1 MSTDTI
7 EPQEL
12 TRTFDN
18 SIGRAAR
25 RERAQRFLSQ
35 ASTLFAA
42 ELSSACISDPE
53 ETAPWFRAEIGF
65 NDDES
70 FAAVFMDHGRRIVK
84 RQVFAVGSRT
94 RTVLYPRQLFKEALD
109 CDATGIILCHNHP
122 GGSLS
127 PSSQDRALTR
137 KVQEIGESLEITLI
151 DHLIVT
157 KEGHASF
164 RRHGWM

>member
-1 MSTDTI
+1 MSTDTL
-7 EPQEL
+7 EPE
-12 TRTFDN
+12 TSEKTYNN
-18 SIGRAAR
+18 SRGRMER

-35 ASTLFAA
+35 ASALFAA
-42 ELSSACISDPE
+42 ELSAEEVIDPE
-53 ETAPWFRAEIGF
+53 DAAPWFRAEIGF
-65 NDDES
+65 NNDES
-70 FAAVFMDHGRRIVK
+70 FAAIFMDHGRRIVK

-127 PSSQDRALTR
+127 PSSQDRELTR

>member
-7 EPQEL
+7 EPE
-12 TRTFDN
+12 TIERTFDN
-18 SIGRAAR
+18 SIGRAVR

-35 ASTLFAA
+35 ASALFAA
-42 ELSSACISDPE
+42 ELSTACITDPE

-65 NDDES
+65 NNDES
-70 FAAVFMDHGRRIVK
+70 FAAIFMDQGRRALK
-84 RQVFAVGSRT
+84 RMVFAVGSRT

-109 CDATGIILCHNHP
+109 CDATVIILAHNHP
-122 GGSLS
+122 GGSLI

-137 KVQEIGESLEITLI
+137 KIQEIGESLEISLV

-164 RRHGWM
+164 CRHGWM